1 MVEVFTLFEIGAE
14 AAAGARRNALRAQH
28 RHVKK
33 REVPAD
39 TDLQFV
45 GSSRC
50 RKRPAVAR
58 SDVSQHLLDSAN
70 MRLSLLVAAERH
82 PVGRGNVLM
91 DQQTLHSLRER
102 AGVARQA
109 VEVHPKSLSQIT
121 VRSFPLQTSCSTMGQ
136 LIAN

>member
-1 MVEVFTLFEIGAE
+1 MVEVFTLFKIGAE

-39 TDLQFV
+39 TDLPLV
-45 GSSRC
+45 GSSHC

-58 SDVSQHLLDSAN
+58 YDVTQNLLDSAN
-70 MRLSLLVAAERH
+70 MRLSLLVATERY
-82 PVGRGNVLM
+82 PVGGGNVLM
-91 DQQTLHSLRER
+91 NQQTLHGLRER

-109 VEVHPKSLSQIT
+109 VE
-121 VRSFPLQTSCSTMGQ
+121 
-136 LIAN
+136 